1 MTDTPG
7 RGRGQEAAII
17 VFAIVEFF
25 VLAAVVYLIVRG
37 R

>member
-7 RGRGQEAAII
+7 GGRGLKAAII

-25 VLAAVVYLIVRG
+25 VLAAVVYLIVRA